1 MKYLISQS
9 RKKHVSGHFG
19 ATESAGSRFRFDLFP
34 TVESVIEFLLD
45 RQPINI
51 IIQNNN
57 TEAHE
62 FLIDEQSSIG
72 WLGLGLISD
81 YKSELIQTEI
91 RNGCETKFI
100 EVGSLPTT
108 NFITVICSAMEDI
121 YFPIITVFPGRYAP
135 AMPNDRMSIHDFESA
150 AAFWDLHILLK
161 TKNPVQT

>member
-34 TVESVIEFLLD
+34 TVDSVIEFLLD

-51 IIQNNN
+51 IIQSNN

-62 FLIDEQSSIG
+62 YLIDEQSYVG
-72 WLGLGLISD
+72 WLGLGLISN
-81 YKSELIQTEI
+81 YKSEQIQKEI
-91 RNGCETKFI
+91 RNGYDTKFI

-135 AMPNDRMSIHDFESA
+135 AMPNDRMAMDDFNNSS
-150 AAFWDLHILLK
+150 AFWELHILLK
-161 TKNPVQT
+161 TKNPL